1 MTLERHV
8 NEPYKEEQTMEIL
21 NGSKTENNFKII
33 KYLTNRCKFNIRINV
48 HSYILSQSL
57 LIIFL
62 AKSVV
67 IEGGF
72 TLSLKVMPK
81 CLQYIRMQR

>member
-8 NEPYKEEQTMEIL
+8 HEPYEEEQTMEIL
-21 NGSKTENNFKII
+21 NGSKTENNLKII